1 MRSFIRLGNWP
12 NLAQFVTR
20 LIVGPVVSGRSR
32 RGRSSWRP
40 HRRYSQVFRPTGTPA
55 FAHPSG
61 RRVMA
66 APLTT
71 EHREILHQRS
81 PVKAEAEFRRSGGQS
96 SPRGRSHG
104 RTPLLEPGALRT
116 WCAGGGRPRHRR
128 HSEALYRASLYCDH
142 DDTRIAQN
150 TSHILPMA
158 PSEQMHR
165 SDYRVAMGHGFKQIA
180 DTFVGLWAI
189 GPEAILQLIGEL
201 LLQICCRCNNEG
213 ETVQFVIVV
222 N

>member
-81 PVKAEAEFRRSGGQS
+81 PVKAAASFDDLAAKAH
-96 SPRGRSHG
+96 PRGRSHG
-104 RTPLLEPGALRT
+104 RTPLLGSGARAVGARVT
-116 WCAGGGRPRHRR
+116 DDIVRPFTG
-128 HSEALYRASLYCDH
+128 ASLYCDH

-158 PSEQMHR
+158 PPDQMHR

-180 DTFVGLWAI
+180 DAFVGLWAI
-189 GPEAILQLIGEL
+189 GPEAILQLMGEL
-201 LLQICCRCNNEG
+201 LLQICCRCNNEW